1 MFTDADGRIQP
12 IWAFAVSGLLS
23 AAAFLVAGYAA
34 ASIAGNHVLR
44 FEAIFRPLL
53 AVLLLAIFSWLLTVG
68 QHIEDQRIAA
78 QGLPLSP
85 GSLRQFGVGC
95 AIGVFLVMLA
105 VVPIA
110 IGSSWSIRTTV
121 NSVSLARAA
130 IVFLIVISGAL
141 AEELMFRGYPFQRL
155 VEAVGASGA
164 IVVFSTL
171 FGVVHLSNPG
181 ASVWGLI
188 ITIAIGVLLSVTYL
202 RTRALWMPWGIHFAW
217 NLLLGLILGLPV
229 SGLRLFN
236 VAVHSTVRG
245 PKWLTGGSY
254 GIEASAPGA
263 VAVLIGL
270 VLVWK
275 APLGPLQ
282 GRALSS
288 PSENRVEPDPP
299 EVSNERASSS
309 PE

>member
-1 MFTDADGRIQP
+1 MFTDANGRIQP
-12 IWAFAVSGLLS
+12 IWAFVLSGILS
-23 AAAFLVAGYAA
+23 VTAFLVAGYTAVA
-34 ASIAGNHVLR
+34 IAGNHVLG

-68 QHIEDQRIAA
+68 NHVEEHRIAA
-78 QGLPLSP
+78 QGLPLLP
-85 GSLRQFGVGC
+85 GWFRQFSIGC
-95 AIGVFLVMLA
+95 AVGLLLVILA
-105 VVPIA
+105 VIPIA
-110 IGSSWSIRTTV
+110 IWGSWSFRTTV
-121 NSVSLARAA
+121 NSMSAARVALALL
-130 IVFLIVISGAL
+130 VVISGAL

-155 VEAVGASGA
+155 VDAVGAPGA

-188 ITIAIGVLLSVTYL
+188 ITVAIGVLLSVTYL

-217 NLLLGLILGLPV
+217 NTVLGLILGLPV

-236 VAVHSTVRG
+236 VAVHATVGG

-263 VAVLIGL
+263 LAILVGL
-270 VLVWK
+270 VLVWR
-275 APLGPLQ
+275 APLGHLQ
-282 GRALSS
+282 IPAMLS
-288 PSENRVEPDPP
+288 PSENQIEPGLPHA
-299 EVSNERASSS
+299 SN
-309 PE
+309 